1 MKPLIWII
9 DEEWSDYVIEEEI
22 LKNSFPNC
30 IIKHSG
36 DDYEKDLEDFGK
48 NADAILCQVYID
60 ISKETIEKLNE
71 CKIIAIYGGGY
82 DRIDVEA
89 AKEKGIKVTSVPGYC
104 VEDISDYVIA
114 AIFFLNKNLYFYI
127 ENSSKGLW
135 GYQAAKK
142 IGKRIKS
149 STLFIIGF
157 GRIGRSIAEKAKAIK
172 MNVIVYDPYV
182 KEDMLKKYDAKHVD
196 LETGLRNADYISV
209 NTRYC
214 DETKALISKKE
225 FKIMKNTAYIIN
237 TSRGKVINERD
248 MVEAV
253 KNRTIAG
260 AVLDV
265 IENEPPCGNEDV
277 LNCENIFV
285 TPHVSYLSIESL
297 EELKKRASGNVVKIL
312 NGEETSDIVQI

>member
-48 NADAILCQVYID
+48 DADAILCQVYID
-60 ISKETIEKLNE
+60 MSKKTIEKLNK

-82 DRIDVEA
+82 DRVDVEA

-127 ENSSKGLW
+127 ENSNKGLW
-135 GYQAAKK
+135 GYQASKK
-142 IGKRIKS
+142 IGKRINS

-172 MNVIVYDPYV
+172 MNVMVYDPYV
-182 KEDMLKKYDAKHVD
+182 KEEVLKEYDVKQVD
-196 LETGLRNADYISV
+196 LETGLGNADYISI
-209 NTRYC
+209 NTIYC

-237 TSRGKVINERD
+237 ASRGKVINERD

-265 IENEPPCGNEDV
+265 IENEPPCGNEEIF
-277 LNCENIFV
+277 NCENIFV